1 MCDTVVVRSARGTW
15 FAKNSDRDP
24 NEAQLLEWQPR
35 RQHAPEAASGAGAGG
50 TVRCTRIEIPQ
61 VSATHAVLLSRPFWT
76 WGAEMGTNEHG
87 VVIGNEAVFTNQRY
101 EPTGLTGMDLV
112 RLALERGARAAAAR
126 DVLLELLSRHGQG
139 GGCGLENPRF
149 TYHNSFLIADPEEA
163 YVVETAGR
171 EWATE
176 KVDRFRSIS
185 NGLSIPGF
193 RERYSDIVKTTVS
206 ACRARSLRSAALAE
220 GVLTEGAHG
229 VAEMMA
235 LLRDHG
241 AGENSPRHSVWNGG
255 MGALCMHAGGMVA
268 SAQTTGSWV
277 ADLAES
283 GVRHWVT
290 ATAAPCI
297 SLFKP
302 VRVDAPVELGPA
314 PTEVADEASLWWRH
328 ERLHRLVLTDYARL
342 APLFVPERDRIE
354 RDWLADPPESTH
366 AFATGNRLLAE
377 WTERVRRAARGTP
390 DRRPAWLAR
399 YWAKRDRWAG
409 LRLLPAIEQAEDRA
423 IGLQA
428 EIAGRLGRD
437 RKGEA
442 AEEKGSRGGR

>member
-1 MCDTVVVRSARGTW
+1 MCDTIVVRSARGTL

-24 NEAQLLEWQPR
+24 NEAQVLEWQPR
-35 RQHAPEAASGAGAGG
+35 RGHAPEAK
-50 TVRCTRIEIPQ
+50 VRCTWIEIPQ
-61 VSATHAVLLSRPFWT
+61 ATQTNAVLLSRPFWT
-76 WGAEMGTNEHG
+76 WGAEMGANEHG
-87 VVIGNEAVFTNQRY
+87 VVIGNEAVFTNQRT

-112 RLALERGARAAAAR
+112 RLALERGARAATAR

-149 TYHNSFLIADPEEA
+149 TYHNSFLVADPEEA

-171 EWATE
+171 QWATE
-176 KVDRFRSIS
+176 RVDRFRSIS

-206 ACRARSLRSAALAE
+206 ACRARSRRSAALAE
-220 GVLTEGAHG
+220 GALAHGARG

-241 AGENSPRHSVWNGG
+241 AGQPSPRHSVWNGG

-277 ADLAES
+277 ADLSETS
-283 GVRHWVT
+283 IQHWVT
-290 ATAAPCI
+290 ATAAPC
-297 SLFKP
+297 LALLKP
-302 VRVDAPVELGPA
+302 VRVDAPVDLGPA

-342 APLFVPERDRIE
+342 VPLFVPERDRIE
-354 RDWLADPPESTH
+354 REWLADAPESAP
-366 AFATGNRLLAE
+366 AFARGDRLLAD
-377 WTERVRRAARGTP
+377 WTERVQRAARGTP
-390 DRRPAWLAR
+390 DRRPAWLVR

-409 LRLLPAIEQAEDRA
+409 LRTLPTIEHAEDRA

-428 EIAGRLGRD
+428 EISGRLRRD
-437 RKGEA
+437 REGET
-442 AEEKGSRGGR
+442 AEEERLRGGR